1 MCFAHA
7 NAYKP
12 ALPVFLTLVLSV
24 GFGQTSPTNVK
35 NVAAE
40 NGTRAEAA
48 VPHAGSS
55 TDDYVIG
62 ADDVLAI
69 NVWKEPDLSRSAP
82 VRPDGKV
89 TLPLIG
95 DIVAGGSTPKQ
106 LQANIERGLE
116 RYISKP
122 VVTVIVQEAKSHKFN
137 IVGEVQ
143 KPGTYALNGPMTVL
157 DGIAQAGGFRE
168 WAKTKNIYVLRTG
181 AEGSRR
187 KLAFNYKRVIKGADA
202 GQNIQLQTGDTIVVP

>member
-1 MCFAHA
+1 
-7 NAYKP
+7 
-12 ALPVFLTLVLSV
+12 
-24 GFGQTSPTNVK
+24 
-35 NVAAE
+35 
-40 NGTRAEAA
+40 
-48 VPHAGSS
+48 
-55 TDDYVIG
+55 VIG

-95 DIVAGGSTPKQ
+95 DIVASGSTPKQ

-143 KPGTYALNGPMTVL
+143 KPGTYLLNGPMTVL

-168 WAKTKNIYVLRTG
+168 WAKTRDIYVLRTS
-181 AEGSRR
+181 ADGSRK